1 MGKAK
6 GKDKEKEKEK
16 QKEKA
21 KEKAKE
27 KELAKEKAKEKEK
40 EKARAKAEAKAKAKA
55 KGKKEGV
62 SHNKDVSISSSR
74 SDESSS
80 SSSHSND
87 SDASLEDYAE
97 DKEPQTVEIMN
108 AQLLAKVGAAEVPKI
123 VKITTKQTM
132 VQNAEGVSH
141 NKEEKTEDLTPGG
154 TGAITVV
161 SSINKA
167 ELPED
172 AITSN
177 VPHVKA
183 TQVTTR
189 TALTKEDK
197 ESPKKSERPP
207 SSPVPSRLPRA
218 VLVSSVPNLMILVL
232 PLTSIRRN
240 RRL

>member
-1 MGKAK
+1 MGAVEIEINPVTMDYVESAGLKSQRNAAAKALSEDGK
-6 GKDKEKEKEK
+6 DSQDTKLDKANAAKAKDKEKEKEK

-55 KGKKEGV
+55 KAKGKKKGKGG
-62 SHNKDVSISSSR
+62 NKDVSISSSR

-161 SSINKA
+161 SSINK
-167 ELPED
+167 
-172 AITSN
+172 
-177 VPHVKA
+177 V
-183 TQVTTR
+183 
-189 TALTKEDK
+189 
-197 ESPKKSERPP
+197 
-207 SSPVPSRLPRA
+207 
-218 VLVSSVPNLMILVL
+218 
-232 PLTSIRRN
+232 
-240 RRL
+240 

>member
-1 MGKAK
+1 MG
-6 GKDKEKEKEK
+6 
-16 QKEKA
+16 
-21 KEKAKE
+21 
-27 KELAKEKAKEKEK
+27 
-40 EKARAKAEAKAKAKA
+40 
-55 KGKKEGV
+55 
-62 SHNKDVSISSSR
+62 
-74 SDESSS
+74 
-80 SSSHSND
+80 
-87 SDASLEDYAE
+87 
-97 DKEPQTVEIMN
+97 N
-108 AQLLAKVGAAEVPKI
+108 AQLLAKAGAAEVPKI

-197 ESPKKSERPP
+197 ETNSTTSSSYPCVPTESRTVGGDVDVMGPP
-207 SSPVPSRLPRA
+207 IVTTLMNEGELITTHSITSKTRTVETVTYQKEHDGLVETRVEQKITVQSDGDPIDHDKALAEAIQEATAMNPDMTVEKIEIQQQA
-218 VLVSSVPNLMILVL
+218 VQP
-232 PLTSIRRN
+232 
-240 RRL
+240 